1 MFIEYSEQKIN
12 ISDIAVKTDDK
23 INIFVKGYIIHHD
36 ELYFKDE
43 NAPFIS
49 NDYKNGD
56 FAAKVRDYNGCWQ
69 IVIVDILKKK
79 ILVIND
85 RWGTYPL
92 FNLQN
97 NETLLISDNWR
108 KLVPFTDKKLD
119 KQSSYEMASFG
130 YVMGNKTL
138 IENIE
143 DFPAHCICEYSFVED
158 RIIYQEDSYWHLRY
172 KFQDADEKKKEKEF
186 ADLWQKQL
194 KIYASAVKRIGNAC
208 YIPMSG
214 GLDSRLLAAE
224 FDKQN
229 IDIYAM
235 TYGAYKEYGEFDS
248 ALEVVNN
255 LKHSAG
261 HFIQYLNQ
269 RTLEKLTLSPQH
281 CNRVTTAYFG
291 QMYLDYFDQ
300 IKDKCS
306 VIMPGFSGDF
316 MGGSLIRNRMLKWKT
331 NEDAIN
337 YILEQRSAPM
347 VRAFYKSAQYKTYVE
362 KAIGSDYPK
371 EDDVISNYVR
381 WFLENDIRRYLIRS
395 VIIEKNPH
403 GHLILPFF
411 DYKLIDFFLE
421 LPTEL
426 LINKRLYVNTQIKYL
441 YDHNPALLKIPRA
454 KPKEKVKPI
463 RSLKTHEYASKL
475 KKKIRQSFKRSQDR
489 TQWDESIDW
498 YKIYD
503 NMILPDWMDKDLIH
517 HPSLAKAPTYIKY
530 FDVVSKVYTEIKDVE
545 DSNSG

>member
-1 MFIEYSEQKIN
+1 MFIEYSEQKIK
-12 ISDIAVKTDDK
+12 ISNIAVKTDDK
-23 INIFVKGYIIHHD
+23 VNIFVKGYIIHHD
-36 ELYFKDE
+36 ELYFEDE
-43 NAPFIS
+43 NLPFIS

-56 FAAKVRDYNGCWQ
+56 LVAKVRDYNGCWQ
-69 IVIVDILKKK
+69 IVIVDIPQKK
-79 ILVIND
+79 ILIIND

-92 FNLQN
+92 FKLQN
-97 NETLLISDNWR
+97 RKTLLISDNWR
-108 KLVPFTDKKLD
+108 KLAPFTDKKLS

-138 IENIE
+138 IENID
-143 DFPAHCICEYSFVED
+143 DFPAHCICEYTLTEE
-158 RIIYQEDSYWHLRY
+158 RIVYQENSYWHLKY
-172 KFQDADEKKKEKEF
+172 KFQNTDEKSKEKEF

-194 KIYASAVKRIGNAC
+194 EIYAKAVKRIGNAC

-224 FDKQN
+224 FDKHGVE
-229 IDIYAM
+229 IYAM

-269 RTLEKLTLSPQH
+269 GTLERLTSSTQH
-281 CNRVTTAYFG
+281 GNRITTAYFG
-291 QMYLDYFDQ
+291 QMYLDYFEQ

-331 NEDAIN
+331 DKDATN

-347 VRAFYKSAQYKTYVE
+347 VRAFYKSEKYKAYIE
-362 KAIGSDYPK
+362 KAIESDYPK
-371 EDDVISNYVR
+371 DDDVISNYVR

-395 VIIEKNPH
+395 VIMEKDPH
-403 GHLILPFF
+403 GHLVLPFF

-441 YDHNPALLKIPRA
+441 YDHNPTLLKIHRA
-454 KPKEKVKPI
+454 KPKEKIKPI
-463 RSLKTHEYASKL
+463 RSQIVHEYASKF
-475 KKKIRQSFKRSQDR
+475 KKRIRQFFKKSQDR
-489 TQWDESIDW
+489 TQ
-498 YKIYD
+498 
-503 NMILPDWMDKDLIH
+503 
-517 HPSLAKAPTYIKY
+517 
-530 FDVVSKVYTEIKDVE
+530 
-545 DSNSG
+545 